1 MRKGMITL
9 KYKQFALST
18 TYMYNINGKVPNCR
32 PYYEGLYLRLPA
44 KPDSQLHND
53 TLVPYP

>member
-1 MRKGMITL
+1 MITL